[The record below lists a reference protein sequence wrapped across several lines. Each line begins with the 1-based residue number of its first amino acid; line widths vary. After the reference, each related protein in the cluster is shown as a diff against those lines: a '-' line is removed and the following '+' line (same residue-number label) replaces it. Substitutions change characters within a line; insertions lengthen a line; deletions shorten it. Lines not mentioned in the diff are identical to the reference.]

1 MARAYIEAGRRG
13 WEFFMSVMNNSAKLL
28 VLASAAALVLSG
40 CSTSRFGG
48 GRVTRQPAQL
58 QPISNSQVQSQNLPP
73 IGQNGSQIGIG
84 FNDSADPSLLG
95 QTTNAD
101 GTLINADGVS
111 TLPNT
116 SGRDMSGGVSVAK
129 LLGAWTVIAGA
140 DRCQINLT
148 QTTKSGTNRYRASA
162 PTCNVPALSLLSSWR
177 LAGNQV
183 QFYDSSGAIIG
194 SLLQNDQR
202 FVGTLAGGI
211 AVSMVG

>member
-1 MARAYIEAGRRG
+1 
-13 WEFFMSVMNNSAKLL
+13 MSVMNNSAKLL
-28 VLASAAALVLSG
+28 VLIGAAALVLSG
-40 CSTSRFGG
+40 CSTSRFGN
-48 GRVTRQPAQL
+48 GRVTRQPEQL

-73 IGQNGSQIGIG
+73 IGQNGTQIGIG
-84 FNDSADPSLLG
+84 FGDSADPSLLG

-101 GTLINADGVS
+101 GSIVDGVG

-129 LLGAWTVIAGA
+129 MLGAWTVIAGT
-140 DRCQINLT
+140 DQCQINLT

-162 PTCNVPALSLLSSWR
+162 PNCNLPALSLLSSWR

-183 QFYDSSGAIIG
+183 QFYDSSGSIIG
-194 SLLQNDQR
+194 SLLQSDNR
-202 FVGTLAGGI
+202 FVGTLVGGI